1 MRDFITAIF
10 VAVAIAEVSA
20 YTSPK
25 GKISADVEAGTG
37 IVISY
42 KADGRDTRLLT
53 LLAGPVA
60 EADTSGP
67 YAVDYTM
74 VAGKRRHCVNQY
86 NRVDF
91 RCADGNVLSMRL
103 YKDGVAWKYSGES
116 VVRVHPEHWWLQKW
130 VDCYEGYF
138 EKDVVPA
145 AGSRWGYPAL
155 FEYDHGVFALLTE
168 SGIEP
173 ESAAA
178 SLHATCSLG
187 EFQMV
192 NADGRR

>member
-67 YAVDYTM
+67 YAVD
-74 VAGKRRHCVNQY
+74 
-86 NRVDF
+86 
-91 RCADGNVLSMRL
+91 
-103 YKDGVAWKYSGES
+103 
-116 VVRVHPEHWWLQKW
+116 
-130 VDCYEGYF
+130 
-138 EKDVVPA
+138 
-145 AGSRWGYPAL
+145 
-155 FEYDHGVFALLTE
+155 
-168 SGIEP
+168 
-173 ESAAA
+173 
-178 SLHATCSLG
+178 
-187 EFQMV
+187 
-192 NADGRR
+192 